1 MGTLSGPFCSF
12 LNSCAV
18 SVLPWL
24 SPIRTSWNFRLEKA
38 TPKLPLG
45 QMETLNP
52 SSEGYLL
59 QAGSWVE
66 DLRPLTKPRGEKGLA
81 FTLISGGSV
90 NSVLIKGDSI
100 AFLFHRLWVAA
111 WRFTQWLL
119 ATGLFI
125 DHGISE
131 RMMRELGAEGRW
143 F

>member
-1 MGTLSGPFCSF
+1 
-12 LNSCAV
+12 
-18 SVLPWL
+18 
-24 SPIRTSWNFRLEKA
+24 
-38 TPKLPLG
+38 
-45 QMETLNP
+45 METLNP

-81 FTLISGGSV
+81 FKLISGGSV
-90 NSVLIKGDSI
+90 NSVLIKGDSV

-111 WRFTQWLL
+111 CCFTQWLL

-125 DHGISE
+125 DHSILE
-131 RMMRELGAEGRW
+131 RKMRGLGAEDQW